1 MQLQLSGTGNY
12 HLELA
17 ITIMHRVNQ
26 GRTRKLMHRSGLNL
40 PLPSKTGQEHRTP
53 YRTTK
58 THINPATSMQ
68 QQLQLSGTG
77 NNHLDLAKKNQVASK
92 SKQSSKHRS
101 TGQTRTYRC
110 RLEQARRIQHLR
122 EPSKAI

>member
-26 GRTRKLMHRSGLNL
+26 GRTQKLIHRSGLNL
-40 PLPSKTGQEHRTP
+40 PLPSKTGQEHQTP

-77 NNHLDLAKKNQVASK
+77 NNHLDLAKKIKWHLNQS
-92 SKQSSKHRS
+92 R
-101 TGQTRTYRC
+101 
-110 RLEQARRIQHLR
+110 ARNIDPQVRP
-122 EPSKAI
+122 EPTAAV